1 MNVETASVIA
11 SVPRAPQRRRAALHT
26 LGCRLNQSE
35 TMILREKLIGQG
47 YEVVDFDG
55 EADLAIINTCT
66 VTRLADAKCR
76 QAIRGFIRR
85 NPGAYTAVVG
95 CYSQMGAKEI
105 AAIEGVDLILG
116 NHDKMNV
123 LDYVGQAEKNPA
135 PVIVR
140 ERIDRNDFTLN
151 FAGETPFE
159 WRANLKVQDGC
170 DFMCSFCIIPFARGR
185 ARSRAFDDL
194 MAEARHQVARGV
206 RELVLTGVNI
216 GTYDHGG
223 RTVLE
228 IVDALDAL
236 PGLDRVRVSSI
247 EPTTI
252 PEALFDRMAAPDHA
266 LTPYLHIPLQ
276 SGSDRVLG
284 EMRRRYGIAEW
295 EAFVNDAARRVPGLC
310 AGTDIMVG
318 FPGETEA
325 DFGESCRVLME
336 NPLAYAHVF
345 TYSERGS
352 TPAARREDQVPMP
365 ERHRRSARLRRL
377 SSERRHAF
385 YEQNLGR
392 EATVLFE
399 DPREETASGLTSNY
413 VRVLLSGDGLGDRTA
428 ASLRNRFARV
438 RLERVTADFV
448 EGRYVGP
455 AEV

>member
-1 MNVETASVIA
+1 MNATIA
-11 SVPRAPQRRRAALHT
+11 SKESPRTATPVRRRAALHT

-35 TMILREKLIGQG
+35 TMILREKLLAQG
-47 YEVVDFDG
+47 YDVVDFG
-55 EADLAIINTCT
+55 EEADLAIINTCT
-66 VTRLADAKCR
+66 VTRLADSKCR

-85 NPGAYTAVVG
+85 NPEAYTAVVG

-105 AAIEGVDLILG
+105 AGIDGVDLILG

-123 LDYVGQAEKNPA
+123 LDYIGGAEKNPA

-140 ERIDRNDFTLN
+140 ERIDRDDFTLN
-151 FAGETPFE
+151 FAGDTPFE

-185 ARSRAFDDL
+185 ARSREFDDL

-216 GTYDHGG
+216 GTYDHLGHD
-223 RTVLE
+223 VLT
-228 IVDALDAL
+228 IVDALNDL

-252 PEALFDRMAAPDHA
+252 PLELFDRMADPDHA
-266 LTPYLHIPLQ
+266 LMPYLHIPLQ
-276 SGSDRVLG
+276 SGSDKVLG
-284 EMRRRYGIAEW
+284 EMRRRYDIAEW
-295 EAFVNDAARRVPGLC
+295 ESFVRDAARRVPGMC
-310 AGTDIMVG
+310 IGTDIMVG
-318 FPGETEA
+318 FPGETEE
-325 DFGESCRVLME
+325 DFAGSCRVLTD

-345 TYSERGS
+345 TYSERGN
-352 TPAARREDQVPMP
+352 TPAARRDDHVPMP

-377 SSERRHAF
+377 SSERRFAF
-385 YEQNLGR
+385 YEANLGR
-392 EATVLFE
+392 ETEVLFE
-399 DPREETASGLTSNY
+399 DPREQTASGLTDNY
-413 VRVLLSGDGLGDRTA
+413 VRVVLAGEGLGEVTA
-428 ASLRNRFARV
+428 ADLRNQLARV

-455 AEV
+455 ASC